1 MSAGL
6 LVTFWYFG
14 LVTSFERIRYASFFR
29 CLFYHLRITC
39 AYLGILIMDQLD
51 KAVAHIPNLIELAQ
65 RQLKLESNPAKIAS
79 LQWWIEYLE
88 AQQQQVK
95 ES

>member
-1 MSAGL
+1 MNN
-6 LVTFWYFG
+6 
-14 LVTSFERIRYASFFR
+14 
-29 CLFYHLRITC
+29 
-39 AYLGILIMDQLD
+39 LD
-51 KAVAHIPNLIELAQ
+51 KAVAQIPSLIELAK

-88 AQQQQVK
+88 TQQQQVK